1 MNKFN
6 LYKLISTFL
15 ILAPSYVLAGSYNIG
30 SGGDQSTFGSIV
42 TFLQSGMDFL
52 TGPWVKFTIAGSAIL
67 ALMLWA
73 AAPKEGAMGWI
84 VRVIIAGLVALN
96 IASWMALMGG

>member
-1 MNKFN
+1 MNKIQV
-6 LYKLISTFL
+6 LKLIVATV
-15 ILAPSYVLAGSYNIG
+15 ILVPTCVFAGSYNIG
-30 SGGDQSTFGSIV
+30 SGGDQSTFGLIS
-42 TFLQSGMDFL
+42 TFLQSAMDFL

-73 AAPKEGAMGWI
+73 AAPKEGALGWI
-84 VRVIIAGLVALN
+84 VRVIIAALVALN